1 MKKLKNLFL
10 TVALMLVGITAA
22 SAQTTTDVT
31 SLIINPNITGQS
43 AKNNIPDG
51 WTAGLRAVGNSNYT
65 EGTGDTQL
73 EAWKGESMMFF
84 DYYQDIDLENGVYT
98 LSAKCHDTGTTGAYL
113 YVLSDGEMEKTFMPS
128 DYAVITTPK
137 ILVTNGKLRIGM
149 KLDMGIKG
157 SWCTGD
163 DFKLTKYTDL
173 SLPDYVGIYN
183 NLVTYC
189 NTFLANPISNDTRSA
204 IVTTLESTP
213 DLSTQSNVETAIQ
226 SLRNNLE
233 SEYNSVQTIKS
244 SLACKDANGWTNSPT
259 LNTWSTEN
267 DSYGALMKVPFLQ
280 TWVAKNSGSLSNN
293 TFEYT
298 IDNLTAGEY
307 EVSLLARALREAGTS
322 GVTLSGATFD
332 ANGSTVD
339 LTSGDA
345 CTNGIYGSYSTKAK
359 VDAEGGSLTLKVIVQ
374 GANFNWLAWKN
385 ITVKYIDPRGVQK
398 QLKAVIDEAN
408 SYYNHSTDNEAGT
421 AKAAYKAVID
431 DAQTKYKSAI
441 IDDMNQAMEKLKTAY
456 QTYALSGAMPQEG
469 YPFDLTF
476 TLVNPS
482 FSNNNA
488 DGWDVIGELKFQKY
502 GNAEYYMSNFDIS
515 QTVKNLPK
523 AYYKLKV
530 KAFQRPGAANTVI
543 PNYVNAE
550 DKADGT
556 ANVNAEIYV
565 NSGSQLIKNAAYP
578 MRTTALGGNESYKE
592 VNGTTYY
599 IPNNMQTAGMY
610 FDAGY
615 YENEIELICTTG
627 EAKMGFRC
635 TNGTGA
641 AYWTI
646 FDDFRLYMT
655 KEIDL
660 GAYQAVY
667 RNEIAEANRAMSLYP
682 NVKGKEYAEL
692 NALISATE
700 PETKAGLESAA
711 AAIKAATASY
721 IAANDNWT
729 RYAVAKVAADK
740 AEVTYT
746 DISTDA
752 EKDNAAALTAANE
765 MLVSAAD
772 AVKTVN
778 TSGKTLGYEAGEWTL
793 YLIQP
798 SIIYINTL
806 ATEGVID
813 AGKVAAANADEI
825 KNAVVAIKDWKAND
839 TEVNAVCNGNFSIA
853 DLNTTGWNRTNSWGQ
868 FLTDCDANSASKTG
882 YYNQSGSLQYGNS
895 EYEAYK
901 LTLKGNT
908 AYELTFKYATFD
920 GNNTNKS
927 MKASVLNTD
936 NAGLKEVEFGANA
949 NIYKNSGAFKTATAQ
964 FITGATGN
972 YVLTLA
978 NEGNTVI
985 TDVKIMKAVATP
997 ATYNE
1002 TDAFTEEGGYKT
1014 VTVNRSFAAGWNGMV
1029 LPFDFTVAEAKT
1041 VLGAT
1046 DIKDFS
1052 DIAVNAGNGVTLKF
1066 ADATEIKA
1074 GQPVMIKRDAACE
1087 ATDFVFGDV
1096 WVPAPALQPVAKTN
1110 GEVTYTFTATYDN
1123 TTISGETFTLIL
1135 GNYFWNYD
1143 ADETLSAK
1151 TFRAYFRNDSPISE
1165 SKVVSMLFGDD
1176 TTGISEATTISN
1188 GNGKVYDM
1196 QGRRVENPAKGL
1208 YIQNGKKVVIK

>member
-1 MKKLKNLFL
+1 
-10 TVALMLVGITAA
+10 MLVGITAA

-31 SLIINPNITGQS
+31 SQIINPIITGQS
-43 AKNNIPDG
+43 AKTNIPDG
-51 WTAGLRAVGNSNYT
+51 WTAGLRAVGNDNYT

-73 EAWKGESMMFF
+73 EAWNNKGMHF
-84 DYYQDIDLENGVYT
+84 DYYQDITLENGVYT
-98 LSAKCHDTGTTGAYL
+98 LSAKCHDTGSIGAYL
-113 YVLSDGEMEKTFMPS
+113 YLLSSGEMVKTVMPA

-137 ILVTNGKLRIGM
+137 ILVTNGKLRIG
-149 KLDMGIKG
+149 IKADPSLWG

-163 DFKLTKYTDL
+163 NFVLTKYSDL
-173 SLPDYVGIYN
+173 SLSDYEEMYN
-183 NLVTYC
+183 NLFTYSSDYFC
-189 NTFLANPISNDTRSA
+189 NALSKTVRADL
-204 IVTTLESTP
+204 VEVLEATP
-213 DLSTQSNVETAIQ
+213 DLSTDANITAAIT
-226 SLRNNLE
+226 SLHTALE
-233 SEYNSVQTIKS
+233 PAYNFVQTTKA
-244 SLACKDANGWTNSPT
+244 SLDCISTNGWTHAPT
-259 LNTWSTEN
+259 LNTWSGEDDN
-267 DSYGALMKVPFLQ
+267 YGKLMKVPFLQ
-280 TWVAKNSGSLSNN
+280 TWVSSGNTLSNS
-293 TFEYT
+293 TFTYT
-298 IDNLTAGEY
+298 LSNLAAGDY
-307 EVSLLARALREAGTS
+307 DVSILARALREAGTD
-322 GVTLSGATFD
+322 GITLSGATFD
-332 ANGSTVD
+332 VNGNAVD
-339 LTSGDA
+339 LTSGAA
-345 CTNGIYGSYSTKAK
+345 CTKGIYGTYS
-359 VDAEGGSLTLKVIVQ
+359 LKVKVAKDGDGLTFMINVKD
-374 GANFNWLAWKN
+374 ANFNWLAWKN
-385 ITVKYIDPRGVQK
+385 ISVKYIDPRIVQK

-408 SYYNHSTDNEAGT
+408 SYYTHSTDNEAGT

-431 DAQTKYKSAI
+431 AAQSNYESAI
-441 IDDMNQAMEKLKTAY
+441 IDDMNQSMADLAAAY
-456 QTYALSGAMPQEG
+456 KVYALSGAMPEEG

-476 TLVNPS
+476 TLTNPS

-488 DGWDVIGELKFQKY
+488 DGWDVISNPKFQSY

-515 QTVKNLPK
+515 QTIKNLPK

-530 KAFQRPGAANTVI
+530 KAFQRPGFANTVI
-543 PNYVNAE
+543 PNYVNAK
-550 DKADGT
+550 DKAGGT

-565 NSGSQLIKNAAYP
+565 NSGSQLIKNAAYT
-578 MRTTALGGNESYKE
+578 MRTTALGGNESTKE
-592 VNGTTYY
+592 VDGNTYY
-599 IPNNMQTAGMY
+599 IPNNMETAGKY

-635 TNGTGA
+635 VDGTGA
-641 AYWTI
+641 GYWTI

-655 KEIDL
+655 KEVDL
-660 GAYQAVY
+660 AAYQAVY
-667 RNEIAEANRAMSLYP
+667 RNEIAEANRAISLYP
-682 NVKGKEYAEL
+682 NVKGKEYADL
-692 NALISATE
+692 YALISAVE
-700 PETKAGLESAA
+700 PATKAELESGA
-711 AAIKAATASY
+711 AAIKAATAAY
-721 IAANDNWT
+721 IAANVNWT
-729 RYAVAKVAADK
+729 RYTVAKVAADK
-740 AEVTYT
+740 AEVAYT

-765 MLVSAAD
+765 MLFNAAD
-772 AVKTVN
+772 AVKTVDL
-778 TSGKTLGYEAGEWTL
+778 SGKALGFEAEDWTV

-806 ATEGVID
+806 ATDGAID
-813 AGKVAAANADEI
+813 KEKVAAANAEEI
-825 KNAVVAIKDWKAND
+825 KNAVVAIKDWKYNE
-839 TEVNAVCNGNFSIA
+839 TEVNAVCNGNFSIT
-853 DLNTTGWNRTNSWGQ
+853 DLENTGWNRTNPWGQ
-868 FLTDCDANSASKTG
+868 FCADCDVNSASNTG

-895 EYEAYK
+895 KTDAYK

-908 AYELTFKYATFD
+908 AYELTFKYASFD
-920 GNNTNKS
+920 NNNKNTS
-927 MKASVLNTD
+927 MKASVLND
-936 NAGLKEVEFGANA
+936 ANAGLAEIEFGANE
-949 NIYKNSGAFKTATAQ
+949 NIYKNSGAFKTAKAQ
-964 FITGATGN
+964 FMTGDAGN

-978 NEGNTVI
+978 NSGNTVI
-985 TDVKIMKAVATP
+985 TDVKIVKAVATA
-997 ATYNE
+997 ATYKDTE
-1002 TDAFTEEGGYKT
+1002 AFSAEAGYKK

-1046 DIKDFS
+1046 DIKDFR

-1066 ADATEIKA
+1066 ADAKEIKA
-1074 GQPVMIKRDAACE
+1074 GRPVMIKRDAACK

-1110 GEVTYTFTATYDN
+1110 GEVTYTFTATYNN